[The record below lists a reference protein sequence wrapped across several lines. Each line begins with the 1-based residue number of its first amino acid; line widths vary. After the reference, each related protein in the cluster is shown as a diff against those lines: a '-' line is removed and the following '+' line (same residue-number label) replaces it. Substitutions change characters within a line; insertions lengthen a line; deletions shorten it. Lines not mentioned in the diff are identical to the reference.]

1 MSFSVKAKITILTS
15 VFTTLLMGIVL
26 FFLFG
31 ALRAVNYQT
40 TEERLE
46 STSKQ
51 VCSEL
56 VVDGDTVYAADS
68 AFVEDNNFT
77 AVYDAKKRFLCGYM
91 PSAEL
96 DDVGFEPDKLQYHGS
111 WVIYDDCFEIPRF
124 GQVKVRTVTDMKDTD
139 ALLGKFKL
147 MCLAAIIIVA
157 VATSMGTYLILR
169 RSLRPLKAL
178 NETASSISNGGN
190 LSERID
196 AKGKHDEFGDLAMT
210 FNGML
215 DRLERSFRQEQRFT
229 NDAAHELRT
238 PISVILSESEYAMR
252 DGASELERQEGL
264 EKIHAQAAHTS
275 ALINQLLTFARA
287 DRDGAQLELETID
300 LSSLMEL
307 VCETASDIAVD
318 KGIEVEC
325 DIAEDVWVEG
335 DETLLIRMV
344 LNLVENAIRYGR
356 EGGEI
361 SVCLQASNDQALIV
375 VKDDGMGI
383 APEDLP
389 HIWDRFYRGD
399 KTRMGTDKGVGLGLS
414 MVKLIAEAH
423 GGSVSCSSVQGQ
435 GSIFTVALPLR
446 GA

>member
-1 MSFSVKAKITILTS
+1 MSFSVKAKITILTT
-15 VFTTLLMGIVL
+15 VFTTVLVAVVL
-26 FFLFG
+26 FTLLG
-31 ALRAVNYQT
+31 TLKAINYQM

-68 AFVEDNNFT
+68 AFVEDSNYT
-77 AVYDAKKRFLCGYM
+77 AVYDAKRRFLCGYM
-91 PSAEL
+91 PSADL
-96 DDVGFEPDKLQYHGS
+96 DDVEFAPDELQYFGS
-111 WVIYDDCFEIPRF
+111 WIIYDDCFELPKF
-124 GQVKVRTVTDMKDTD
+124 GQVKVRTVTDMKDID
-139 ALLGKFKL
+139 DLLGKFRL
-147 MCLAAIIIVA
+147 MCFASIIIVA
-157 VATSMGTYLILR
+157 VVTSVGTYLILR
-169 RSLRPLKAL
+169 RSLRPLRAL

-196 AKGKHDEFGDLAMT
+196 AKGRGDEFGDLATT
-210 FNGML
+210 FNCML
-215 DRLERSFRQEQRFT
+215 DRLERSFKQEQRFT

-252 DGASELERQEGL
+252 DGVSTLERQEGL

-287 DRDGAQLELETID
+287 DRDGAHLELETID

-318 KGIEVEC
+318 KSMKVEC
-325 DIAEDVWVEG
+325 AIDKDVEVEG

-344 LNLVENAIRYGR
+344 LNLVENAIRYGK

-361 SVCLQASNDQALIV
+361 TVCLQASAGQAQIT
-375 VKDDGMGI
+375 VKDDGAGI
-383 APEDLP
+383 ASEDLP

-399 KTRMGTDKGVGLGLS
+399 KTRAASDKGVGLGLS
-414 MVKLIAEAH
+414 MVKLVAEAH
-423 GGSVSCSSVQGQ
+423 GGSVSCSSAQGQ
-435 GSIFTVALPLR
+435 GSAFTVELPLH